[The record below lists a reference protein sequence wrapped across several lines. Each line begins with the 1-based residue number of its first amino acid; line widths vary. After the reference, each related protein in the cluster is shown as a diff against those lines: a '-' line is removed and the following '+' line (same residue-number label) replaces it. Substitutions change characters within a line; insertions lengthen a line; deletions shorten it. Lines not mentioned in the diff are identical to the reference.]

1 VTARTRARDPLATLD
16 VALLELRRL
25 VNRPGYRRR
34 LLGPLGRAVELST
47 VRVLHAI
54 DQSPEPPSVGDIATI
69 LAIDPSTA
77 SRLVE
82 QRVADG
88 LVRRERSTSD
98 GRRTTLELTDAG
110 AALLVDLAASRRAM
124 LAEVTAGW
132 GTDDIH
138 RLDELLRR
146 LIAGFG
152 ALEGGTADA
161 R

>member
-1 VTARTRARDPLATLD
+1 VTGRSRTRDPLATLD

-34 LLGPLGRAVELST
+34 LLGPLGRAIELST

-54 DQSPEPPSVGDIATI
+54 DQSPDAPSVGEVATI

-88 LVRRERSTSD
+88 LVRRERSPSD
-98 GRRTTLELTDAG
+98 GRRSTLQLTDRG
-110 AALLVDLAASRRAM
+110 ARLLVELAHSRRTM
-124 LAEVTAGW
+124 LAEVTSGW
-132 GTDDIH
+132 ELDDIH
-138 RLDELLRR
+138 QLDELLRR
-146 LIAGFG
+146 LIVGFS
-152 ALEGGTADA
+152 ALEGDTPDA
-161 R
+161 E